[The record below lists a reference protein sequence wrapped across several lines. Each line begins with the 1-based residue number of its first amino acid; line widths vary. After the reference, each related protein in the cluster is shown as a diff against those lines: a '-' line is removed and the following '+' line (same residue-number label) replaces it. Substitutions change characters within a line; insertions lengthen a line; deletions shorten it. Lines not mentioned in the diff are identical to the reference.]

1 MLLRKGGPVM
11 ASTLNCLPAPGFNN
25 DNGAWLRAG
34 SLLVEA
40 IGLSKSYGGH
50 LVLDNVTLR
59 IRAGEIAGLLG
70 PNGAGKTTTLSILA
84 TLLCPDSGELRVAGV
99 DPRRDAASIR
109 HKLGFVPQSI
119 ALFPSLSP
127 LQNLELFGR
136 VQGIAKGQARAA
148 AMRMLEMV
156 GLAERA
162 RDPVAILSGG
172 MNRRLNLACAMVHS
186 PQLLLLDEPTTG
198 VDPQSRERIFATVRK
213 AAEAGAAV
221 IYSTHYMEEA
231 ERLCDRL
238 LLIDHGRLIANGTVS
253 ELIALGGTQA
263 RMEIDFQTEPPT
275 GWLNGML
282 GISELPAES
291 GMSKTILPL
300 ANLNQ
305 AAEVLERARS
315 LGAHVQEFSVHR
327 PNLSDA
333 FIALTGHALRDPEP
347 Q

>member
-1 MLLRKGGPVM
+1 M
-11 ASTLNCLPAPGFNN
+11 ASTRNGRPASSSNN
-25 DNGAWLRAG
+25 GTAAWLWAG
-34 SLLVEA
+34 SLVVEA
-40 IGLSKSYGGH
+40 IGLGKSYGGH
-50 LVLDNVTLR
+50 RVLDNVTLR

-84 TLLCPDSGELRVAGV
+84 TLLRPDSGELRIAGV
-99 DPRRDAASIR
+99 DPRRDAASIC

-127 LQNLELFGR
+127 LQNLEFFAR
-136 VQGIAKGQARAA
+136 VHGIAKRQARAA
-148 AMRMLEMV
+148 AIRMLEMV

-172 MNRRLNLACAMVHS
+172 MKRRLNLACGMVHS
-186 PQLLLLDEPTTG
+186 PELLLLDEPTTG

-213 AAEAGAAV
+213 AAAAGATV

-238 LLIDHGRLIANGTVS
+238 LLIDHGRLIADGTVS

-263 RMEIDFQTEPPT
+263 RMEIAFQTHPPT
-275 GWLNGML
+275 GWLNGMR
-282 GISELPAES
+282 GVSELPTQS
-291 GMSKTILPL
+291 GVIKSILPL

-305 AAEVLERARS
+305 AGEVLERARTS
-315 LGAHVQEFSVHR
+315 GAHVLEFSVHC

-333 FIALTGHALRDPEP
+333 FIAMTGHALRDPEP

>member
-1 MLLRKGGPVM
+1 M
-11 ASTLNCLPAPGFNN
+11 ASTRNGRPAPSFNN
-25 DNGAWLRAG
+25 GTAAWLRAG
-34 SLLVEA
+34 SLIVEA
-40 IGLSKSYGGH
+40 IGLGKSYGGH
-50 LVLDNVTLR
+50 RVLDNVTLR

-84 TLLCPDSGELRVAGV
+84 TLLRPDSGELRIAGV
-99 DPRRDAASIR
+99 DPRRDAASIC

-127 LQNLELFGR
+127 LQNLEFFAR
-136 VQGIAKGQARAA
+136 VHGIAKRQARAA
-148 AMRMLEMV
+148 AIRMLEMV

-172 MNRRLNLACAMVHS
+172 MNRRLNLACGMVHS
-186 PQLLLLDEPTTG
+186 PELLLLDEPTTG

-213 AAEAGAAV
+213 AAAAGATV

-238 LLIDHGRLIANGTVS
+238 LLIDHGRLIADGTVS

-263 RMEIDFQTEPPT
+263 RMEIAFQSQPPT
-275 GWLNGML
+275 GWLNGMR
-282 GISELPAES
+282 GVSELPTQS
-291 GMSKTILPL
+291 GVSKSILPL

-305 AAEVLERARS
+305 AGEVLERARTS
-315 LGAHVQEFSVHR
+315 GAHVLEFSVHR

-333 FIALTGHALRDPEP
+333 FIAMTGHALRDPEP